1 MQNGPTV
8 AVVGAGLV
16 GESLIAELRRR
27 DFPLKEL
34 RVLARS
40 ARRASLAGD
49 EFEVGVAEP
58 DAFEGVDLALFA
70 GTEGEKGAAV
80 QLAREAIARGAIV
93 VDNGSDFR
101 LDPEVPLVVP
111 EVNAEAV
118 ESHRG
123 VIANPNCSTIQ
134 LVVTLAP
141 IAREFGLKKVVVS
154 TYQAVSGAGRGGV
167 EALEAHKGI
176 VANPN
181 CSTIQLAV
189 TLAPLALEFGLK
201 KVVVST
207 YQAVSGAG
215 RGGVEALESGRED
228 AFPKPIVGNAI
239 PLIGGVGEDG
249 YTTEEKKMTEESRKI
264 LSLPDLQVFPT
275 AVRIPVHTGHS
286 ESVYVETERG
296 VDLAEVLEVLAGTP
310 GVSFSGE
317 AADYPTPLEFAGNP
331 QVAVGRVRVEGNVIE
346 YWCVSDNLLKGAA
359 TNAVQIAE
367 YLAGAASG
375 VPSASGASAARA

>member
-1 MQNGPTV
+1 VVRVPNELTV

-16 GESLIAELRRR
+16 GERLVAELRRR

-40 ARRASLAGD
+40 ARRIHLAGE

-101 LDPEVPLVVP
+101 LDPGVPLVVP
-111 EVNAEAV
+111 EVNADALEA
-118 ESHRG
+118 HKG

-141 IAREFGLKKVVVS
+141 IVQEFGLKKVVVS
-154 TYQAVSGAGRGGV
+154 TYQAVSGAGRSGI
-167 EALEAHKGI
+167 EALE
-176 VANPN
+176 N
-181 CSTIQLAV
+181 
-189 TLAPLALEFGLK
+189 
-201 KVVVST
+201 
-207 YQAVSGAG
+207 
-215 RGGVEALESGRED
+215 GRED
-228 AFPKPIVGNAI
+228 AFPKAIVGNAI
-239 PLIGGVGEDG
+239 PLIGGIGEDG
-249 YTTEEKKMTEESRKI
+249 YTTEEKKMKEESRKI
-264 LSLPDLQVFPT
+264 LSLPNLPIFPT

-286 ESVYVETERG
+286 ESVYVETERD
-296 VDLAEVLEVLAGTP
+296 VSLPEVLEVLGAAP
-310 GVSFSGE
+310 GVSFWGDAADFPTPIE
-317 AADYPTPLEFAGNP
+317 AAGEPGVF
-331 QVAVGRVRVEGNVIE
+331 VGRVRVEGNVVE

-367 YLAGAASG
+367 ALVGATAS
-375 VPSASGASAARA
+375 V

>member
-1 MQNGPTV
+1 MVRVQNGPTV

-40 ARRASLAGD
+40 ARRASLAGE

-111 EVNAEAV
+111 EVNAEAL
-118 ESHRG
+118 EAHKG
-123 VIANPNCSTIQ
+123 VVANPNCSTIQ

-141 IAREFGLKKVVVS
+141 LAREFGLKKVVVS
-154 TYQAVSGAGRGGV
+154 TYQAVSGAGRSGV
-167 EALEAHKGI
+167 EALE
-176 VANPN
+176 N
-181 CSTIQLAV
+181 
-189 TLAPLALEFGLK
+189 
-201 KVVVST
+201 
-207 YQAVSGAG
+207 
-215 RGGVEALESGRED
+215 GRED
-228 AFPKPIVGNAI
+228 AFPRPIVGNAI
-239 PLIGGVGEDG
+239 PQIGGAGDDG
-249 YTTEEKKMTEESRKI
+249 NTPEETKIREETRKI
-264 LSLPDLQVFPT
+264 LSLPELPVFAT
-275 AVRIPVHTGHS
+275 AVRIPVHTGHA
-286 ESVYVETERG
+286 ESIYVETEREA
-296 VDLAEVLEVLAGTP
+296 DLPGVLEALGAAP
-310 GVSFSGE
+310 GVEVSEDF
-317 AADYPTPLEFAGNP
+317 PTPLEVAGEDGTY
-331 QVAVGRVRVEGNVIE
+331 VGRVRVEGPVIQ
-346 YWCVSDNLLKGAA
+346 YWCVADNLLKGAA

-367 YLAGAASG
+367 SLVG
-375 VPSASGASAARA
+375 VHARA